1 MHTLLDF
8 PPGQIFVSDVRRVS
22 LQTRMFAGHDV
33 EDVMSNLFKS
43 DAADDANF

>member
-1 MHTLLDF
+1 MHTLLDL

-33 EDVMSNLFKS
+33 GDVMSNLFKG
-43 DAADDANF
+43 